1 MKKTPY
7 VYIVDDDEAI
17 CESLKL
23 LLKSVDIPAISYRS
37 AEAFLQGY
45 DPQTAGCLVLDVR
58 MEGMSGLELQRKL
71 KQMHAPISVII
82 MTGHG
87 DIEMAVEAM
96 KNGAVEFVI
105 KPFDN
110 QLLLD
115 RIREQWSETG
125 YNQAEFDLQ
134 SDYMDR
140 IASLTNREKEVMD
153 LMVAGKHNKTVASVL
168 GISPR
173 TVELHRARVMDK
185 LQAKSLS
192 DVVRIA
198 LSCELQSF

>member
-1 MKKTPY
+1 MQNTSY

-23 LLKSVDIPAISYRS
+23 LLKSVDIPAVSYPS
-37 AEAFLQGY
+37 AEAFLQVY

-58 MEGMSGLELQRKL
+58 MEGMSGLELQRRL
-71 KQMHAPISVII
+71 NQLQAPISVII

-96 KNGAVEFVI
+96 KNGATDFLV

-110 QLLLD
+110 QMLLE
-115 RIREQWSETG
+115 RIREQWANSDTT
-125 YNQAEFDLQ
+125 QAK
-134 SDYMDR
+134 YDR
-140 IASLTNREKEVMD
+140 QCNNKERLSSLTNREKEVMD
-153 LMVAGKHNKTVASVL
+153 LMVTGKHNKTVASIL

-198 LSCELQSF
+198 ITCE

>member
-1 MKKTPY
+1 MTATTPY

-23 LLKSVDIPAISYRS
+23 LLKSVGIPAVSHS
-37 AEAFLQGY
+37 TAEAFLQQY
-45 DPQTAGCLVLDVR
+45 DPKTAACLVLDVR
-58 MEGMSGLELQRKL
+58 MEGMSGLELQRQLNK
-71 KQMHAPISVII
+71 MEAPISIII

-96 KNGAVEFVI
+96 KNGAAEFMV

-110 QLLLD
+110 KILLD
-115 RIREQWSETG
+115 RIRTLWKQSEEIQQE
-125 YNQAEFDLQ
+125 YNRHT
-134 SDYMDR
+134 DYMDR
-140 IASLTNREKEVMD
+140 LARLTNREKEVMD
-153 LMVAGKHNKTVASVL
+153 LMVTGKHNKTVASIL

-173 TVELHRARVMDK
+173 TVELHRARIMEK
-185 LQAKSLS
+185 LHAKSLS

-198 LSCELQSF
+198 LACE